1 MENENVNENVTLD
14 IDNENTDY
22 IEAIKQLKE
31 KSVSKED
38 YIKLKEKNK
47 ELLNA
52 IVNGDKVETEHSES
66 KFDET
71 ETIKKIQNPKNDI
84 EYFENVLALRKYKL
98 ETQGLDIFNPKGDDT
113 YRETV
118 NRVAEGI
125 QSCLDYADGDNG
137 VFINEYQRITKDLPI
152 IKAKAK

>member
-14 IDNENTDY
+14 TDNENTDY

-52 IVNGDKVETEHSES
+52 IVNGDKVEVEHSQA
-66 KFDET
+66 KFDEA
-71 ETIKKIQNPKNDI
+71 EAIKKIQNPKNDI

-98 ETQGLDIFNPKGDDT
+98 ETQNLDIFNPKADDT
-113 YRETV
+113 YQETV
-118 NRVAEGI
+118 DRVAEGI

-152 IKAKAK
+152 IKAKVK